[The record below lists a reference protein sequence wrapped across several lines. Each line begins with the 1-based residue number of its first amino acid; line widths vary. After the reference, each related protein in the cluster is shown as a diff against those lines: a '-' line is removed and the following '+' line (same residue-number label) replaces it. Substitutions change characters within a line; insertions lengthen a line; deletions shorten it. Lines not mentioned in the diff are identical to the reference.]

1 MNEIP
6 LENVIIIMQITDIFY
21 NSRSLDLCNRLQ
33 ADQ

>member
-6 LENVIIIMQITDIFY
+6 LEKVIIIMQITDIIC